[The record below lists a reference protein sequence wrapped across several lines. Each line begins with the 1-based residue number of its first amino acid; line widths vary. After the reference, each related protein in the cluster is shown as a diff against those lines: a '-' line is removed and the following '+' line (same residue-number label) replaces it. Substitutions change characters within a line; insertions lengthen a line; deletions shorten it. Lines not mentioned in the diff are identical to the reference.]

1 MSKINA
7 VLFGIQTLNYLM
19 YPINTAKLKKRF
31 TETQSNVELTYSM
44 FARNTYQLLYYP
56 ISTTKQ
62 KKRFT
67 EIKKR

>member
-1 MSKINA
+1 
-7 VLFGIQTLNYLM
+7 M